1 MSPTQELENDMS
13 DDELQ
18 DVESENLSAQE
29 LKDIRKMMK
38 ALHDENRE
46 LKEKI
51 GLSSSSAN
59 MGRVQQS
66 EVRDLFATPRKSPQE
81 KELEDW
87 MNDEPSQSMR
97 TPEQFFIGDARISH
111 EEKGEKENDEN
122 GEKPMSEAVTPKDM
136 MMFMKE
142 MRDGLIVGLKD
153 NGKGPDKDVQRID
166 PLLMKDVKISKIPI
180 GEVGNEHWF

>member
-1 MSPTQELENDMS
+1 MESTRSEVMSPTQELENDMS

-66 EVRDLFATPRKSPQE
+66 EERER
-81 KELEDW
+81 
-87 MNDEPSQSMR
+87 R
-97 TPEQFFIGDARISH
+97 TP
-111 EEKGEKENDEN
+111 
-122 GEKPMSEAVTPKDM
+122 
-136 MMFMKE
+136 
-142 MRDGLIVGLKD
+142 
-153 NGKGPDKDVQRID
+153 
-166 PLLMKDVKISKIPI
+166 
-180 GEVGNEHWF
+180 

>member
-1 MSPTQELENDMS
+1 MESTRSEVMSPTPGALENDVS

-18 DVESENLSAQE
+18 DVESENLSIQE

-38 ALHDENRE
+38 ALHDENKE

-66 EVRDLFATPRKSPQE
+66 EERDLFATPRKSPQE

-87 MNDEPSQSMR
+87 MNDEPSQSMK
-97 TPEQFFIGDARISH
+97 TPEQFFIGDARISY
-111 EEKGEKENDEN
+111 EAKGEKENDEN
-122 GEKPMSEAVTPKDM
+122 GETPMSEAVTPKDM

-153 NGKGPDKDVQRID
+153 NGKGPD
-166 PLLMKDVKISKIPI
+166 
-180 GEVGNEHWF
+180 